1 MQEKSDKYLCPF
13 CVSSW
18 DCDGPHIEEGD
29 INSFNERVHYMREDM
44 ALLSKELIQEFAK
57 ANNLNLNALSETI
70 YTRLINRSY

>member
-18 DCDGPHIEEGD
+18 DCDGPHIKEED

-57 ANNLNLNALSETI
+57 DNNLNLDSLSETI

>member
-1 MQEKSDKYLCPF
+1 MQEKSNKYLCPF

-18 DCDGPHIEEGD
+18 DCDGPHIEEED
-29 INSFNERVHYMREDM
+29 INSFNERAHYMREDM

-57 ANNLNLNALSETI
+57 ANNLNLNSLSETI

>member
-18 DCDGPHIEEGD
+18 DCDGPHIKEED
-29 INSFNERVHYMREDM
+29 MNSFNERVHYMREDM
-44 ALLSKELIQEFAK
+44 ALVSKELIQEFAK
-57 ANNLNLNALSETI
+57 ANNLNLNSLSETI